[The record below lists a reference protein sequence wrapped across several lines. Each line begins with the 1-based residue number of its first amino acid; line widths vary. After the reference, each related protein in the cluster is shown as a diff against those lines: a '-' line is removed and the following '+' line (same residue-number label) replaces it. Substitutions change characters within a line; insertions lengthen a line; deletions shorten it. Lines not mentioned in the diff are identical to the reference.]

1 MIGST
6 LTHDNLKAIKS
17 AMDRIK
23 PIDQSDYFKNYYQEI
38 LDRLS
43 AIEKDKRFLN

>member
-6 LTHDNLKAIKS
+6 LTHDNLNAIKK
-17 AMDRIK
+17 AMDKIK
-23 PIDQSDYFKNYYQEI
+23 PIDQSDYFKNYYKEVE
-38 LDRLS
+38 DRLA

>member
-6 LTHDNLKAIKS
+6 LTHDNLKAIKK
-17 AMDRIK
+17 AMDKIK
-23 PIDQSDYFKNYYQEI
+23 PIDQSDYFKSYYKEI
-38 LDRLS
+38 LNRLS

>member
-1 MIGST
+1 MIGDT
-6 LTHDNLKAIKS
+6 LTHDNLKAIKK

-23 PIDQSDYFKNYYQEI
+23 SIDQSDYFKSYYKEVI
-38 LDRLS
+38 NRLS